1 MDTSLDRGADQLTQ
15 TLNHYVGDIVEQV
28 LIYGGDILNFAGDA
42 LLALW
47 QVQRSQLSDII
58 TLALKCSLRIQ
69 EEYGVRETEVGLEL
83 RVKIGLSAG
92 HISKVVVGDN
102 KHQYFLVIGRA
113 VDEVRLAQNL
123 AKASEVILSPNCW
136 ELCNRS
142 MIEIERIKD
151 QRAVKARYIKNISET
166 EFDEFFWK
174 CTEYLQNYPTGES
187 NSILRETSTLSPN
200 DKLEK
205 SLRKFVMR
213 NILKKIDDNQPLEY
227 LSELRPVT
235 IVFVNLQFD
244 ESANTLHLCQAIHNA
259 SMKISDTI
267 HVFSGKINKVFM
279 FDKGCTFLC
288 VFGLPGDKQA
298 DESTHALDSAFKI
311 FNFCSEK
318 LMKIKLVSI
327 GVTSGPVFCGV
338 VGHRVRHEYT
348 VIGQK
353 VNLAARMMMYYP
365 GLVSCDAVTY
375 ANSRL
380 PHYFFEELP
389 QTEMKGVVNP
399 GVVYHYLG
407 ISEKTMIGKAYLT
420 KERSEYYPLLGRE
433 KELEIY
439 DTLLKGFVG
448 STEGRIIMYEGL
460 MGYGKSQLLA
470 EIAYLGQKAGH
481 SVSLKQKRKTERL
494 SSAVRLL
501 CTSHGG
507 NRDQETLLKSTA
519 DPQPFIHKEN
529 QVLKCLVVVLEVD
542 QKGLKNAGSIIS
554 PSFGSFF
561 CVSRCP
567 CGKRVVAMELTKVNV
582 QQNFFAIRTLMAMFL
597 GIDACKSYD
606 ARQHILQGKLRGVVE
621 QTYYCLLNNIF
632 LVKFPTSAEVSKM
645 DNETR
650 TKEME
655 LFLVKILQKAVEKDI
670 LIFVIDE
677 AHFIDPASWEFLD
690 NLLSSIPVFMVM
702 SLAPFSC
709 QARLPCVSAASII
722 NNAKTIYVQLQEL
735 KPSVILQKACQDL
748 GVVSIPREL
757 ETFLIQRSHGIP
769 FYCEELLRN
778 LHLNNMLI
786 FHLWEEEEEV
796 DDEWEILFTNA
807 IKVIPS
813 KTESLS
819 SLDNDLYICTIRQ
832 NVKLQNIMLPPTLKG
847 IALAELDNM
856 SPSEQMVVKC
866 AAIIGLTFTTEL
878 LLHILPEWTK
888 RKMNQT
894 LATLVDSH
902 IFKCFNKRKDSQN
915 AQSQDMP
922 SIELLVC
929 RGMVRSTGQESDIRS
944 SVYNRIKQEQLVM
957 QCSIMAFCTPLLQE
971 AAYEVWLKSQ
981 KKALHLKCV
990 SYLEGQAH
998 KCRRCGE
1005 GDFISFH
1012 RHTVEMILVNTESQ
1026 EDISEQHKEYP
1037 FSEAA
1042 SLIINTTLKNLQAPS
1057 FEGME
1062 RKAVTAEASLATIC
1076 SPESVQRTS
1085 EGAPLTRISVS
1096 RQPSPEIF
1104 QIPNAD
1110 ITTSTVSKKLE
1121 LLLPQ
1126 DTEKETLKALK
1137 KHKMLPEENLKY
1149 GSKVFIHQ
1157 TTLQRNRFL
1166 GAPEVLPNPAH
1177 ADTQESLVTGESCPF
1192 SAILSPARAE
1202 EIEKE
1207 FLERLDEIIQHSDRD
1222 QEKIRRLGSCKC
1234 EEIVESV
1241 FVPLARHCMAM
1252 GEYAR
1257 ALYYLLECAA
1267 AYLHLSN
1274 NYMAFCNLNTAE
1286 NLIKS
1291 VDFRATVINQFE
1303 EATFYSLKGERKWQ
1317 LRARPF
1323 WNVQLADNVTNGLC
1337 LTLPSSLQV
1346 CYNMGQMN
1354 LAKKFI
1360 RKALILLKRR
1370 FPFTLIGVFFKTLVE
1385 VSKHASHQKKQQ
1397 FLYRRSK
1404 GEKKLAFLY
1413 QQGHCLSLLWQLFSL
1428 DTATNSKKFCRL
1440 AALMKVNSA
1449 EESEDES
1456 QIISSYTEFSLC
1468 CQMMG
1473 YQDEWMKYELM
1484 AIQRSSHLQV
1494 IGGGLLT
1501 TVKLAQ
1507 SLAYMKLCLGNL
1519 PLSIQ
1524 LGYRAHEMCVRLK
1537 KPKLD
1542 YLVLCMLFKALFLS
1556 IRYQD
1561 CVRVLSWMEE
1571 LVVKEERIIGMAY
1584 FFSYCLELLL
1594 YAGFSF
1600 KSFKECLEFIQR
1612 NEKNCILMSQN
1623 SIMLGLYSSLAIWF
1637 ARLHQ
1642 WGNFK
1647 EPFEKARRL
1656 LRRTS
1661 ASFFAISGFC
1671 RFLECEVLVL
1681 RKHIEEKPESVR
1693 DTRTKTLKDLDQVLS
1708 RCSTSPIYYPRVY
1721 HLKAYTFLVLGNEE
1735 QSQIYLSKAFKLCD
1749 IYGNLLEKS
1758 WLEISNEWW
1767 FTGKDPMEDLWLKAA
1782 PDFPKWEI
1790 GMTERDF
1797 PEIHKT
1803 KYLLRVPVLDIN
1815 NPFPEPE
1822 IPNV

>member
-1 MDTSLDRGADQLTQ
+1 MDFKKADFNKLRE
-15 TLNHYVGDIVEQV
+15 LVKV

-47 QVQRSQLSDII
+47 KVQRSQLSDII

-69 EEYGVRETEVGLEL
+69 EEYGVRETEVGLKL

-113 VDEVRLAQNL
+113 VDGVRLAQNL

-136 ELCNRS
+136 ELCNRN

-151 QRAVKARYIKNISET
+151 QRAVKAKYIKTISEI

-174 CTEYLQNYPTGES
+174 CTEYLQHFPTGES
-187 NSILRETSTLSPN
+187 NSILRATSTLSPN
-200 DKLEK
+200 DELEK
-205 SLRKFVMR
+205 SLRKYVMR

-244 ESANTLHLCQAIHNA
+244 KTANTLHLCKAIHDANV
-259 SMKISDTI
+259 KISNII

-311 FNFCSEK
+311 FNFCSET

-353 VNLAARMMMYYP
+353 VNLAAWMMMYYP

-399 GVVYHYLG
+399 GMVYHYLG
-407 ISEKTMIGKAYLT
+407 IIEIKMFGTAYLT
-420 KERSEYYPLLGRE
+420 KERSEYYHLLGADESPGWQAGRE

-470 EIAYLGQKAGH
+470 EIAYLGQEAGH
-481 SVSLKQKRKTERL
+481 K
-494 SSAVRLL
+494 
-501 CTSHGG
+501 
-507 NRDQETLLKSTA
+507 
-519 DPQPFIHKEN
+519 
-529 QVLKCLVVVLEVD
+529 
-542 QKGLKNAGSIIS
+542 
-554 PSFGSFF
+554 
-561 CVSRCP
+561 
-567 CGKRVVAMELTKVNV
+567 VVAMELTKVNV

-597 GIDACKSYD
+597 GIDACKSEV
-606 ARQHILQGKLRGVVE
+606 ARQHILHRKLQGVVE
-621 QTYYCLLNNIF
+621 ESYYCLLNNIF
-632 LVKFPTSAEVSKM
+632 RVQFPISAEVFKM

-650 TKEME
+650 TEEME
-655 LFLVKILQKAVEKDI
+655 LFLVKILQKVVEKDI

-690 NLLSSIPVFMVM
+690 NLLSNIPVFTVM
-702 SLAPFSC
+702 SLSPPSR
-709 QARLPCVSAASII
+709 QARLPCGSAANII
-722 NNAKTIYVQLQEL
+722 KSTKTTYVQLREL

-778 LHLNNMLI
+778 LHLKNMLI

-796 DDEWEILFTNA
+796 DDEWEGLFTNA

-819 SLDNDLYICTIRQ
+819 SSDNELYICTIRQ

-847 IALAELDNM
+847 IALAVLDNM

-866 AAIIGLTFTTEL
+866 AAIIGLTFTTDL

-894 LATLVDSH
+894 LAALVDSH

-922 SIELLVC
+922 STELLVC
-929 RGMVRSTGQESDIRS
+929 PRTVRPIGQESGIRS
-944 SVYNRIKQEQLVM
+944 SVYNLLKQEQLVI
-957 QCSIMAFCTPLLQE
+957 QCGVMAFCNPLLQE
-971 AAYEVWLKSQ
+971 AAYEIWLKSQ

-1012 RHTVEMILVNTESQ
+1012 RHTVEMMLESLESQ
-1026 EDISEQHKEYP
+1026 ENISEQHKEYP

-1042 SLIINTTLKNLQAPS
+1042 SRIIYTTLKRLQGPS
-1057 FEGME
+1057 FE
-1062 RKAVTAEASLATIC
+1062 
-1076 SPESVQRTS
+1076 
-1085 EGAPLTRISVS
+1085 
-1096 RQPSPEIF
+1096 
-1104 QIPNAD
+1104 D
-1110 ITTSTVSKKLE
+1110 ITTSTFSKKLK

-1126 DTEKETLKALK
+1126 DIEKGTVKALK
-1137 KHKMLPEENLKY
+1137 KHKMLPEENL
-1149 GSKVFIHQ
+1149 
-1157 TTLQRNRFL
+1157 
-1166 GAPEVLPNPAH
+1166 
-1177 ADTQESLVTGESCPF
+1177 
-1192 SAILSPARAE
+1192 RAE

-1207 FLERLDEIIQHSDRD
+1207 FLERLDEIIQQSDRG
-1222 QEKIRRLGSCKC
+1222 QEKIRRLGSCEC

-1241 FVPLARHCMAM
+1241 FVPLARHCMSM

-1291 VDFRATVINQFE
+1291 VDFRALVINQFE
-1303 EATFYSLKGERKWQ
+1303 EATFYSLKGEPAKVGEQ
-1317 LRARPF
+1317 MSPF
-1323 WNVQLADNVTNGLC
+1323 
-1337 LTLPSSLQV
+1337 LP
-1346 CYNMGQMN
+1346 N
-1354 LAKKFI
+1354 AH
-1360 RKALILLKRR
+1360 R
-1370 FPFTLIGVFFKTLVE
+1370 
-1385 VSKHASHQKKQQ
+1385 
-1397 FLYRRSK
+1397 
-1404 GEKKLAFLY
+1404 EKKLAFLY
-1413 QQGHCLSLLWQLFSL
+1413 QQGHCLSLLWQLLGL

-1449 EESEDES
+1449 EESGDES
-1456 QIISSYTEFSLC
+1456 QIISSYMEFSLC
-1468 CQMMG
+1468 CLMMG

-1556 IRYQD
+1556 IR
-1561 CVRVLSWMEE
+1561 
-1571 LVVKEERIIGMAY
+1571 
-1584 FFSYCLELLL
+1584 
-1594 YAGFSF
+1594 
-1600 KSFKECLEFIQR
+1600 
-1612 NEKNCILMSQN
+1612 
-1623 SIMLGLYSSLAIWF
+1623 F
-1637 ARLHQ
+1637 ARLQQ

-1661 ASFFAISGFC
+1661 ASFFATSGFC
-1671 RFLECEVLVL
+1671 RFLECEILML
-1681 RKHIEEKPESVR
+1681 WKHIEEKPKLVQE
-1693 DTRTKTLKDLDQVLS
+1693 TRTKTLKDLDQVLS
-1708 RCSTSPIYYPRVY
+1708 RCSRSPIYYPRVY
-1721 HLKAYTFLVLGNEE
+1721 HLKAYILLMLGNEE
-1735 QSQIYLSKAFKLCD
+1735 QSQIYLSQAFQLCD

-1758 WLEISNEWW
+1758 WLEISDEWW
-1767 FTGKDPMEDLWLKAA
+1767 FTAKGPMEDLWLKAA

-1790 GMTERDF
+1790 GMTEKDF

-1803 KYLLRVPVLDIN
+1803 KYLLRVPALDIN

-1822 IPNV
+1822 IPDAHKMDLLTFPRYNPNDIITHIRNQILTGSEAKNLSKNDLFPNPKPEVLHMIFMRTLQNVYGIRLEHFYMMPVNVDIMYPQIVEGFLPICNLYINITSQTLAELNLQDNRLEDSRVQLLCEALKHPNCKLQKIKLRDCHLTAACCGDLSSVLSTSQTLSELNLKRNKLEDSGVQLLCEGLKHPHCKLQKLKLTNCDFTAACCGDLSSVLSTRQTLTELDLRNNKLEDSGMRLLCEGLKHPNCKLQNLRVKQLCSCPKGAANDPADTG

>member
-1 MDTSLDRGADQLTQ
+1 MLLAETLPTVNCDLSLMGLLSDHHKSDHRYGRLVGVTSFPEWEDHILNYPSVLQDPGQQIAFIAKMEQRKPSDSTTIGKVAAHVPDLIVYGDFSQEVPFIESFDGVLLFADISGFTALTEKFSMDTSLNCGAEQLTQ
-15 TLNHYVGDIVEQV
+15 TLNHYVGDIVEEV
-28 LIYGGDILNFAGDA
+28 LIYGGDILNFAGDS

-47 QVQRSQLSDII
+47 KVQRSQLSDII

-69 EEYGVRETEVGLEL
+69 KEYGVRETEVGLKL

-102 KHQYFLVIGRA
+102 KHQYFLLIGRA

-123 AKASEVILSPNCW
+123 AKASEVILLPNCW

-142 MIEIERIKD
+142 MIEIETIKD
-151 QRAVKARYIKNISET
+151 QRSVKARYIKNISEI
-166 EFDEFFWK
+166 EFNEFFWK
-174 CTEYLQNYPTGES
+174 CTEYLQHYPMGES
-187 NSILRETSTLSPN
+187 NSILRATSTLSPN
-200 DKLEK
+200 DELEK
-205 SLRKFVMR
+205 SLRKYVMR
-213 NILKKIDDNQPLEY
+213 NILEKIDDNQPLEY

-244 ESANTLHLCQAIHNA
+244 KSANTLHLCKAIHDANV
-259 SMKISDTI
+259 KISNII

-279 FDKGCTFLC
+279 FDKSCTFLC

-311 FNFCSEK
+311 FNFCSEM

-327 GVTSGPVFCGV
+327 VVTSGPVFCGV
-338 VGHRVRHEYT
+338 VGHHVRHEYT

-389 QTEMKGVVNP
+389 RTEMKGVVNP

-407 ISEKTMIGKAYLT
+407 ISEKPMIGQAQLT
-420 KERSEYYPLLGRE
+420 KERSESYHLLGRE

-439 DTLLKGFVG
+439 DTLLKGFVR
-448 STEGRIIMYEGL
+448 STEGRVIMYEGL
-460 MGYGKSQLLA
+460 MGYGKRQLLA
-470 EIAYLGQKAGH
+470 EIAYLGQEAGH
-481 SVSLKQKRKTERL
+481 
-494 SSAVRLL
+494 
-501 CTSHGG
+501 
-507 NRDQETLLKSTA
+507 
-519 DPQPFIHKEN
+519 KE
-529 QVLKCLVVVLEVD
+529 V
-542 QKGLKNAGSIIS
+542 
-554 PSFGSFF
+554 
-561 CVSRCP
+561 
-567 CGKRVVAMELTKVNV
+567 VVAMELTKVNV
-582 QQNFFAIRTLMAMFL
+582 QQNFFVIRTLMAMFL
-597 GIDACKSYD
+597 GIEACKSY
-606 ARQHILQGKLRGVVE
+606 AERQNILQGKLRGVVE
-621 QTYYCLLNNIF
+621 ESYYCLLNNIF

-645 DNETR
+645 DHETR
-650 TKEME
+650 TEEME
-655 LFLVKILQKAVEKDI
+655 LFLVKILQKVVEKNI

-702 SLAPFSC
+702 SLSPPGR
-709 QARLPCVSAASII
+709 QARPPCVSAANII
-722 NNAKTIYVQLQEL
+722 NSTKTTYVQLREL

-748 GVVSIPREL
+748 GVVSISREL
-757 ETFLIQRSHGIP
+757 EMGQVMTYPPI
-769 FYCEELLRN
+769 Y
-778 LHLNNMLI
+778 LHYSSQLNTAA
-786 FHLWEEEEEV
+786 
-796 DDEWEILFTNA
+796 TNA

-813 KTESLS
+813 KMESLS
-819 SLDNDLYICTIRQ
+819 SSDNELYICTIRQ
-832 NVKLQNIMLPPTLKG
+832 NVTLQNIMLLPTLKG

-856 SPSEQMVVKC
+856 SSSEQLVVKC

-894 LATLVDSH
+894 LAALVDSH
-902 IFKCFNKRKDSQN
+902 IFKRFNKRKDSQK

-922 SIELLVC
+922 STELLVC
-929 RGMVRSTGQESDIRS
+929 PGTVRPIGQDSDIRS
-944 SVYNRIKQEQLVM
+944 SVYNRIKQEQLVI
-957 QCSIMAFCTPLLQE
+957 QCGVMAFCMPMLQE
-971 AAYEVWLKSQ
+971 AAYECWLKSQ

-1012 RHTVEMILVNTESQ
+1012 RHTVEMMLESIESQ
-1026 EDISEQHKEYP
+1026 ENISEQYKEYP

-1042 SLIINTTLKNLQAPS
+1042 SLIICTTLKRLQGPS

-1062 RKAVTAEASLATIC
+1062 RKAVTAEASLTSTC

-1096 RQPSPEIF
+1096 RQPSPEIVM
-1104 QIPNAD
+1104 IPNASKD
-1110 ITTSTVSKKLE
+1110 SSLYITTSTFSKKLE

-1126 DTEKETLKALK
+1126 DIEKETVKALK

-1149 GSKVFIHQ
+1149 GNKVFIHQ

-1166 GAPEVLPNPAH
+1166 GAPEVESGIYAFGCYLWGKTLPDGGQ
-1177 ADTQESLVTGESCPF
+1177 DTHGDWEFGG
-1192 SAILSPARAE
+1192 AE

-1207 FLERLDEIIQHSDRD
+1207 FLERLDEIIQQSDRD
-1222 QEKIRRLGSCKC
+1222 WEKIKHLGSCEC
-1234 EEIVESV
+1234 EEIVEAV

-1257 ALYYLLECAA
+1257 GLYYLLECAA

-1303 EATFYSLKGERKWQ
+1303 EATFYSLKGE
-1317 LRARPF
+1317 
-1323 WNVQLADNVTNGLC
+1323 
-1337 LTLPSSLQV
+1337 TL
-1346 CYNMGQMN
+1346 M
-1354 LAKKFI
+1354 
-1360 RKALILLKRR
+1360 
-1370 FPFTLIGVFFKTLVE
+1370 E
-1385 VSKHASHQKKQQ
+1385 VSKHTSHQKKQQ
-1397 FLYRRSK
+1397 FLYSRSK

-1428 DTATNSKKFCRL
+1428 DTATNSKKFCHL

-1473 YQDEWMKYELM
+1473 NQDEWMKYELM
-1484 AIQRSSHLQV
+1484 AIQRSSHLRV
-1494 IGGGLLT
+1494 FGGGLLT
-1501 TVKLAQ
+1501 IVKLVQ

-1561 CVRVLSWMEE
+1561 CVQVLSWLEQLAVVEE
-1571 LVVKEERIIGMAY
+1571 TIIGMAC

-1594 YAGFSF
+1594 YAG
-1600 KSFKECLEFIQR
+1600 
-1612 NEKNCILMSQN
+1612 
-1623 SIMLGLYSSLAIWF
+1623 
-1637 ARLHQ
+1637 
-1642 WGNFK
+1642 
-1647 EPFEKARRL
+1647 
-1656 LRRTS
+1656 
-1661 ASFFAISGFC
+1661 
-1671 RFLECEVLVL
+1671 
-1681 RKHIEEKPESVR
+1681 
-1693 DTRTKTLKDLDQVLS
+1693 
-1708 RCSTSPIYYPRVY
+1708 
-1721 HLKAYTFLVLGNEE
+1721 
-1735 QSQIYLSKAFKLCD
+1735 
-1749 IYGNLLEKS
+1749 
-1758 WLEISNEWW
+1758 
-1767 FTGKDPMEDLWLKAA
+1767 
-1782 PDFPKWEI
+1782 
-1790 GMTERDF
+1790 
-1797 PEIHKT
+1797 
-1803 KYLLRVPVLDIN
+1803 KYLVMRTTDKGVLCKDTPGQGRLPCQHCQKTVA
-1815 NPFPEPE
+1815 PFWHL
-1822 IPNV
+1822 VCG

>member
-1 MDTSLDRGADQLTQ
+1 MEQRKSSDSSIIGKVAAHVPDLIVYGDFSQEVPFIESFDGVLLFVDISGFTALTEKFSMDTSLDRGADQLTQ

-200 DKLEK
+200 DELEK

-259 SMKISDTI
+259 NMKISDTI

-420 KERSEYYPLLGRE
+420 KERSEYYPLLVTQCFLGRE

-481 SVSLKQKRKTERL
+481 
-494 SSAVRLL
+494 
-501 CTSHGG
+501 
-507 NRDQETLLKSTA
+507 
-519 DPQPFIHKEN
+519 
-529 QVLKCLVVVLEVD
+529 
-542 QKGLKNAGSIIS
+542 
-554 PSFGSFF
+554 
-561 CVSRCP
+561 
-567 CGKRVVAMELTKVNV
+567 RVVAMELTKVNV

-1026 EDISEQHKEYP
+1026 EDISEQRKEYP

-1085 EGAPLTRISVS
+1085 E
-1096 RQPSPEIF
+1096 
-1104 QIPNAD
+1104 D

-1137 KHKMLPEENLKY
+1137 KHKMLPEENLK
-1149 GSKVFIHQ
+1149 
-1157 TTLQRNRFL
+1157 
-1166 GAPEVLPNPAH
+1166 
-1177 ADTQESLVTGESCPF
+1177 
-1192 SAILSPARAE
+1192 AE

-1291 VDFRATVINQFE
+1291 VDFRASVINQFE
-1303 EATFYSLKGERKWQ
+1303 EATFYSLKGE
-1317 LRARPF
+1317 
-1323 WNVQLADNVTNGLC
+1323 
-1337 LTLPSSLQV
+1337 V

-1360 RKALILLKRR
+1360 RKALILLNRR

-1397 FLYRRSK
+1397 FLYSRSK

-1571 LVVKEERIIGMAY
+1571 LVIKEERIIGMAY

-1708 RCSTSPIYYPRVY
+1708 RCSTSPICYPRVY

>member
-1 MDTSLDRGADQLTQ
+1 MEQRKSSDCTIIGKVAAHVPDLIVYGDFSQEVPFIESFDGVLLFADISGFTALTEKFSMDTSLDRGADQLTQ
-15 TLNHYVGDIVEQV
+15 TLNHYVGDIVEEV
-28 LIYGGDILNFAGDA
+28 LVYGGDILNFAGDA

-47 QVQRSQLSDII
+47 KVQRSQLSDII

-136 ELCNRS
+136 ELCNRN

-151 QRAVKARYIKNISET
+151 QRAVKARYIKNISEI

-174 CTEYLQNYPTGES
+174 CTEYLQHYPTGES
-187 NSILRETSTLSPN
+187 NTSLRATSTLSPN
-200 DKLEK
+200 DELEK
-205 SLRKFVMR
+205 CLRKYVMR

-244 ESANTLHLCQAIHNA
+244 ESANTLHLCKAIHDANV
-259 SMKISDTI
+259 KISDII

-311 FNFCSEK
+311 FNFCSET

-389 QTEMKGVVNP
+389 QAEMKGVVNP

-420 KERSEYYPLLGRE
+420 KKRSEYYPLLGRE

-439 DTLLKGFVG
+439 GNLLKGFVG
-448 STEGRIIMYEGL
+448 STEGRVIIYEGL

-470 EIAYLGQKAGH
+470 EIAYLGQEAGH
-481 SVSLKQKRKTERL
+481 
-494 SSAVRLL
+494 
-501 CTSHGG
+501 
-507 NRDQETLLKSTA
+507 
-519 DPQPFIHKEN
+519 
-529 QVLKCLVVVLEVD
+529 
-542 QKGLKNAGSIIS
+542 
-554 PSFGSFF
+554 
-561 CVSRCP
+561 
-567 CGKRVVAMELTKVNV
+567 RVVAMELTKVNV

-606 ARQHILQGKLRGVVE
+606 ARQHILQGKLGGVVE
-621 QTYYCLLNNIF
+621 ETYYCLLNNIF
-632 LVKFPTSAEVSKM
+632 LV
-645 DNETR
+645 
-650 TKEME
+650 
-655 LFLVKILQKAVEKDI
+655 KAVEKDI

-677 AHFIDPASWEFLD
+677 AHFIDLASWKFLD
-690 NLLSSIPVFMVM
+690 NLLSRIPVFMVM
-702 SLAPFSC
+702 SLSPPSR
-709 QARLPCVSAASII
+709 QARLPCVSAANII
-722 NNAKTIYVQLQEL
+722 NSAKTTYVQLREL

-796 DDEWEILFTNA
+796 DDEWEGLFTHA
-807 IKVIPS
+807 IKATPS

-819 SLDNDLYICTIRQ
+819 SSDNDLYICTIRQ

-847 IALAELDNM
+847 TALAELDNM

-866 AAIIGLTFTTEL
+866 AAVIGLTFTTEL

-902 IFKCFNKRKDSQN
+902 IFKCFNKRKNSQN

-922 SIELLVC
+922 STELLVC
-929 RGMVRSTGQESDIRS
+929 PGTVRSIGQESDIRS
-944 SVYNRIKQEQLVM
+944 SVCNRIKQEQLVM
-957 QCSIMAFCTPLLQE
+957 QCGVMAFCMPLLQE

-1012 RHTVEMILVNTESQ
+1012 RHTVEMMLGSIESQ
-1026 EDISEQHKEYP
+1026 ENCSEQHKEYP

-1042 SLIINTTLKNLQAPS
+1042 SLIIYTTLKRLQAPS
-1057 FEGME
+1057 FEAME
-1062 RKAVTAEASLATIC
+1062 RKAVTAEASLTSTC
-1076 SPESVQRTS
+1076 SLESVQRTS
-1085 EGAPLTRISVS
+1085 E
-1096 RQPSPEIF
+1096 
-1104 QIPNAD
+1104 D
-1110 ITTSTVSKKLE
+1110 ITTSTFSKKLE

-1126 DTEKETLKALK
+1126 DFEKETVKAPK
-1137 KHKMLPEENLKY
+1137 KHKMLPEENLK
-1149 GSKVFIHQ
+1149 
-1157 TTLQRNRFL
+1157 
-1166 GAPEVLPNPAH
+1166 
-1177 ADTQESLVTGESCPF
+1177 
-1192 SAILSPARAE
+1192 AE

-1207 FLERLDEIIQHSDRD
+1207 FLERLDEIIQQSDKGW
-1222 QEKIRRLGSCKC
+1222 EKIRRLGSCEC

-1241 FVPLARHCMAM
+1241 FVPLSRHCMAM

-1274 NYMAFCNLNTAE
+1274 NYMAFSNLNTAE

-1291 VDFRATVINQFE
+1291 VDLRATVINQFE
-1303 EATFYSLKGERKWQ
+1303 EATFYSLKGE
-1317 LRARPF
+1317 
-1323 WNVQLADNVTNGLC
+1323 
-1337 LTLPSSLQV
+1337 V

-1360 RKALILLKRR
+1360 RKALILLNRR
-1370 FPFTLIGVFFKTLVE
+1370 FPFTLIGVFFKTLLE

-1397 FLYRRSK
+1397 FLYSRSK

-1449 EESEDES
+1449 EESDDES

-1561 CVRVLSWMEE
+1561 CVQVLSWLEE
-1571 LVVKEERIIGMAY
+1571 LAVEEERIIGMAC

-1612 NEKNCILMSQN
+1612 NETNCILMSQN
-1623 SIMLGLYSSLAIWF
+1623 SIMLGLYSSVAIWF
-1637 ARLHQ
+1637 ARLQQ

-1647 EPFEKARRL
+1647 EPFEKAKRL
-1656 LRRTS
+1656 LRRTN
-1661 ASFFAISGFC
+1661 ASFFATSGFC

-1681 RKHIEEKPESVR
+1681 RKHIEEKPDLVR
-1693 DTRTKTLKDLDQVLS
+1693 ETRTKTLKDLDQVLS

-1721 HLKAYTFLVLGNEE
+1721 HLKAYIFLVLGNEE
-1735 QSQIYLSKAFKLCD
+1735 QSQIYLSQAFQLCD

-1767 FTGKDPMEDLWLKAA
+1767 FTAKGPMEDLWLKAA
-1782 PDFPKWEI
+1782 PDFPKWKI
-1790 GMTERDF
+1790 GMTEKDF

-1803 KYLLRVPVLDIN
+1803 KYLLQVPALDIN

>member
-1 MDTSLDRGADQLTQ
+1 MLQDPGQQIAFIANMEQRKSSDCTIIGKVAAHVPDLIVYGDFSQEVPFIESFDGVLLFADISGFTALTEKFSMDTSLDRGADQLTQ
-15 TLNHYVGDIVEQV
+15 TLNHYVGDIVEEILV
-28 LIYGGDILNFAGDA
+28 YGGDILNFAGDA

-47 QVQRSQLSDII
+47 KVQRSQMSDII

-136 ELCNRS
+136 ELCNRN

-151 QRAVKARYIKNISET
+151 QRAVKARYIKTISEI

-174 CTEYLQNYPTGES
+174 CTEYLQHYPTGET
-187 NSILRETSTLSPN
+187 ILRATSTLSPN
-200 DKLEK
+200 DELEK
-205 SLRKFVMR
+205 CLRKYVMR

-244 ESANTLHLCQAIHNA
+244 ERAKILHLCKAIHDANV
-259 SMKISDTI
+259 KISDII
-267 HVFSGKINKVFM
+267 HVFRGKINKVFM

-311 FNFCSEK
+311 FNFCSES

-327 GVTSGPVFCGV
+327 GVTSGPAFCGV

-348 VIGQK
+348 VIGRK

-389 QTEMKGVVNP
+389 QAEMKGVVNP

-407 ISEKTMIGKAYLT
+407 ISEKAMIGKAYFT
-420 KERSEYYPLLGRE
+420 KKRSEYYPLLGRE

-439 DTLLKGFVG
+439 DILLKGFVG
-448 STEGRIIMYEGL
+448 STEGRVIMYEGL
-460 MGYGKSQLLA
+460 MGCGKSQLLA
-470 EIAYLGQKAGH
+470 EIAYLGQEAGH
-481 SVSLKQKRKTERL
+481 
-494 SSAVRLL
+494 
-501 CTSHGG
+501 
-507 NRDQETLLKSTA
+507 
-519 DPQPFIHKEN
+519 
-529 QVLKCLVVVLEVD
+529 
-542 QKGLKNAGSIIS
+542 
-554 PSFGSFF
+554 
-561 CVSRCP
+561 
-567 CGKRVVAMELTKVNV
+567 RVVAMELTKVNV
-582 QQNFFAIRTLMAMFL
+582 QQKFFAIRTLMAMFL
-597 GIDACKSYD
+597 GIDACKTHE
-606 ARQHILQGKLRGVVE
+606 AREHILQGKLGGVVE
-621 QTYYCLLNNIF
+621 EAYYCLLNNIF
-632 LVKFPTSAEVSKM
+632 LVKFPISAEVSKM

-650 TKEME
+650 TEEIE

-670 LIFVIDE
+670 LIVVIDE

-690 NLLSSIPVFMVM
+690 NLLSRIPVFMVM
-702 SLAPFSC
+702 SLSPPSR
-709 QARLPCVSAASII
+709 QARLPCVSAVNII
-722 NNAKTIYVQLQEL
+722 NSAKTTYVQLREL

-796 DDEWEILFTNA
+796 DDEWEGLFTNA
-807 IKVIPS
+807 IKAIPS

-819 SLDNDLYICTIRQ
+819 SSDNVLYICTIRQ

-894 LATLVDSH
+894 LAALVDSH

-922 SIELLVC
+922 STELVVC
-929 RGMVRSTGQESDIRS
+929 PGTVRSIGQESDIPS

-957 QCSIMAFCTPLLQE
+957 QCGVMAFCMPLLQE

-1012 RHTVEMILVNTESQ
+1012 RHTVEMMLGSIESQ
-1026 EDISEQHKEYP
+1026 ENSSEQHKEYP

-1042 SLIINTTLKNLQAPS
+1042 SLIIYTTLKRLQAPS

-1062 RKAVTAEASLATIC
+1062 RKAVTAEASLTSTC
-1076 SPESVQRTS
+1076 SLENVQRTS
-1085 EGAPLTRISVS
+1085 E
-1096 RQPSPEIF
+1096 
-1104 QIPNAD
+1104 D
-1110 ITTSTVSKKLE
+1110 ITTSTFSKKLE

-1126 DTEKETLKALK
+1126 DFEKETVKALK
-1137 KHKMLPEENLKY
+1137 KHKMLPEENLK
-1149 GSKVFIHQ
+1149 
-1157 TTLQRNRFL
+1157 
-1166 GAPEVLPNPAH
+1166 
-1177 ADTQESLVTGESCPF
+1177 
-1192 SAILSPARAE
+1192 AE

-1207 FLERLDEIIQHSDRD
+1207 FLERLDEIIQQSDRGR
-1222 QEKIRRLGSCKC
+1222 EKIRRLGSCEC

-1274 NYMAFCNLNTAE
+1274 NYMAFSNLNTAE

-1291 VDFRATVINQFE
+1291 VDLRATVINQFE
-1303 EATFYSLKGERKWQ
+1303 EATFYSLKGE
-1317 LRARPF
+1317 
-1323 WNVQLADNVTNGLC
+1323 
-1337 LTLPSSLQV
+1337 V

-1360 RKALILLKRR
+1360 RKALILLNRR
-1370 FPFTLIGVFFKTLVE
+1370 FPFNLIGVFFKTLLE
-1385 VSKHASHQKKQQ
+1385 VSKHASHQKNQQ
-1397 FLYRRSK
+1397 FLYSRSK

-1449 EESEDES
+1449 EESDDES

-1542 YLVLCMLFKALFLS
+1542 SLVLCMLFKALFLS

-1561 CVRVLSWMEE
+1561 CVQVLSWLEE
-1571 LVVKEERIIGMAY
+1571 LAVEEERIIEMAC

-1637 ARLHQ
+1637 ARLQQ

-1656 LRRTS
+1656 LRRTN
-1661 ASFFAISGFC
+1661 ASFFATSGFC
-1671 RFLECEVLVL
+1671 KFLECEVLVL
-1681 RKHIEEKPESVR
+1681 RKHIEEKPNLVR
-1693 DTRTKTLKDLDQVLS
+1693 ETRTKTLKDLDQVLS

-1721 HLKAYTFLVLGNEE
+1721 HLKAYILLVLGKEE
-1735 QSQIYLSKAFKLCD
+1735 QSQIYLSQAFQLCD

-1767 FTGKDPMEDLWLKAA
+1767 FTAKGPMEDLWLKAA
-1782 PDFPKWEI
+1782 PDFPKWKI
-1790 GMTERDF
+1790 GMTEKDF

-1803 KYLLRVPVLDIN
+1803 KYLLRVPALDIN

-1822 IPNV
+1822 IPDV

>member
-1 MDTSLDRGADQLTQ
+1 MNQPSSAVAGGPRTAKEAPRQAWEPGVQKAAGETTSLGEPSGERHVQGGCLYATHPGSVLEWGSARAADPGGDGQADAAWIRSRGQSFISGIAFLVQCFTALTEKFSMDTSLDHGADQLTQ
-15 TLNHYVGDIVEQV
+15 TLNHYVGDIVEEV

-47 QVQRSQLSDII
+47 KVQRSQLSDII

-69 EEYGVRETEVGLEL
+69 EAYGVRETEVGLEL

-92 HISKVVVGDN
+92 HISKVVVGNN

-136 ELCNRS
+136 ELCNRN

-151 QRAVKARYIKNISET
+151 QRAVKVRYVKNMT
-166 EFDEFFWK
+166 ENELDEFFWK
-174 CTEYLQNYPTGES
+174 CTQYLQHYPPTENS
-187 NSILRETSTLSPN
+187 NVLRMTAMLSPN
-200 DKLEK
+200 DELEK
-205 SLRKFVMR
+205 FLRKYVMR

-244 ESANTLHLCQAIHNA
+244 ESANTLHLCKAIHDAN
-259 SMKISDTI
+259 MKISDVIYT
-267 HVFSGKINKVFM
+267 FRGKINKVFM

-298 DESTHALDSAFKI
+298 DESTHALESAFRI
-311 FNFCSEK
+311 FHFCSEK

-348 VIGQK
+348 VIGRK

-389 QTEMKGVVNP
+389 QIEMKGVVNP
-399 GVVYHYLG
+399 GEVYHYLG

-420 KERSEYYPLLGRE
+420 KERSKYYPLLGRE
-433 KELEIY
+433 KELGIY
-439 DTLLKGFVG
+439 HTLLKGFVG
-448 STEGRIIMYEGL
+448 STEGRIIVYEGL

-470 EIAYLGQKAGH
+470 EIAYLGQEAGH
-481 SVSLKQKRKTERL
+481 
-494 SSAVRLL
+494 
-501 CTSHGG
+501 
-507 NRDQETLLKSTA
+507 
-519 DPQPFIHKEN
+519 
-529 QVLKCLVVVLEVD
+529 
-542 QKGLKNAGSIIS
+542 
-554 PSFGSFF
+554 
-561 CVSRCP
+561 
-567 CGKRVVAMELTKVNV
+567 RVVAMELTKVNV
-582 QQNFFAIRTLMAMFL
+582 QQNFFTIRTLMAMFL

-606 ARQHILQGKLRGVVE
+606 ARQHILQSKLRGVVE
-621 QTYYCLLNNIF
+621 EAYYCLLNNIF

-645 DNETR
+645 NNETR
-650 TKEME
+650 AEEME
-655 LFLVKILQKAVEKDI
+655 LFLVKILKKAVEKDV

-677 AHFIDPASWEFLD
+677 AHFIDPASWEFLE
-690 NLLSSIPVFMVM
+690 NLLSSVPVFMVM
-702 SLAPFSC
+702 SMSPPSR
-709 QARLPCVSAASII
+709 QARLPHVSAANII
-722 NNAKTIYVQLQEL
+722 KSPKTSYVQLREL

-796 DDEWEILFTNA
+796 EDEWEGLFTNT
-807 IKVIPS
+807 IKVTSS
-813 KTESLS
+813 KTESIS

-832 NVKLQNIMLPPTLKG
+832 DVKLQNIMLPPTLKG
-847 IALAELDNM
+847 SALAELDNM

-866 AAIIGLTFTTEL
+866 AAIVGLTFTTDL

-894 LATLVDSH
+894 LAALVDSH
-902 IFKCFNKRKDSQN
+902 IFKCFTKRKDSQN
-915 AQSQDMP
+915 VQSQDMA
-922 SIELLVC
+922 SSELVVC
-929 RGMVRSTGQESDIRS
+929 PGFGRAIGQESDVRLSI
-944 SVYNRIKQEQLVM
+944 YNRIRQEQLVM
-957 QCSIMAFCTPLLQE
+957 QCGAMAFCTPLLQE

-981 KKALHLKCV
+981 KKALHLKCM

-1012 RHTVEMILVNTESQ
+1012 RHAVETMLESIESQ
-1026 EDISEQHKEYP
+1026 ESISEQQKEYP
-1037 FSEAA
+1037 LSEAA
-1042 SLIINTTLKNLQAPS
+1042 SLIINATLKKLDSPS
-1057 FEGME
+1057 FEGIP
-1062 RKAVTAEASLATIC
+1062 VT
-1076 SPESVQRTS
+1076 
-1085 EGAPLTRISVS
+1085 GISVS
-1096 RQPSPEIF
+1096 RQPSPAVF
-1104 QIPNAD
+1104 VTPSAD
-1110 ITTSTVSKKLE
+1110 ITSSIFSEK

-1126 DTEKETLKALK
+1126 DIEKETVKALK
-1137 KHKMLPEENLKY
+1137 KHKMLPEENLK
-1149 GSKVFIHQ
+1149 
-1157 TTLQRNRFL
+1157 
-1166 GAPEVLPNPAH
+1166 
-1177 ADTQESLVTGESCPF
+1177 
-1192 SAILSPARAE
+1192 AE
-1202 EIEKE
+1202 DIEKE
-1207 FLERLDEIIQHSDRD
+1207 FLERLDEIIQHSDRGR
-1222 QEKIRRLGSCKC
+1222 EKIRHLGSCEC

-1241 FVPLARHCMAM
+1241 FVPLAQHCMAM
-1252 GEYAR
+1252 GEHAR

-1274 NYMAFCNLNTAE
+1274 NYMAFCNLNIAE
-1286 NLIKS
+1286 GLIKL
-1291 VDFRATVINQFE
+1291 VDHKVTVLNRFE
-1303 EATFYSLKGERKWQ
+1303 EANFYSLKGE
-1317 LRARPF
+1317 
-1323 WNVQLADNVTNGLC
+1323 
-1337 LTLPSSLQV
+1337 V
-1346 CYNMGQMN
+1346 CYNMGQMS
-1354 LAKKFI
+1354 LAKKYI
-1360 RKALILLKRR
+1360 RRALVLLNRR
-1370 FPFTLIGVFFKTLVE
+1370 YPYTLIGVFFKTLLE
-1385 VSKHASHQKKQQ
+1385 VSKHASHQKQQ
-1397 FLYRRSK
+1397 FLYSRNK

-1428 DTATNSKKFCRL
+1428 DTATNSKKFCHL

-1449 EESEDES
+1449 EESGDES
-1456 QIISSYTEFSLC
+1456 QIISSYMEFSLC

-1494 IGGGLLT
+1494 MGGGLLT

-1524 LGYRAHEMCVRLK
+1524 LGYRAHEMCVRMK

-1542 YLVLCMLFKALFLS
+1542 CLVLCMLFEALFLS
-1556 IRYQD
+1556 IRYKD
-1561 CVRVLSWMEE
+1561 CVRVLSWLENLAVEE
-1571 LVVKEERIIGMAY
+1571 DRIIGMAS

-1600 KSFKECLEFIQR
+1600 KSFQECLEFIQR
-1612 NEKNCILMSQN
+1612 HEKNCILISQN
-1623 SIMLGLYSSLAIWF
+1623 SLMLGLYSSLAIWF
-1637 ARLHQ
+1637 ARLQQ

-1661 ASFFAISGFC
+1661 ASFFATSGFC
-1671 RFLECEVLVL
+1671 KFLECEVLVL
-1681 RKHIEEKPESVR
+1681 RKHIESKPEHVR
-1693 DTRTKTLKDLDQVLS
+1693 ETRTKTLKDLDQVLS

-1721 HLKAYTFLVLGNEE
+1721 HLKAYVLLVLGNEE
-1735 QSQIYLSKAFKLCD
+1735 QSQTYLSQAFKLCD

-1758 WLEISNEWW
+1758 WLKISSEWW
-1767 FTGKDPMEDLWLKAA
+1767 FTAKGPMEDLWLKAA
-1782 PDFPKWEI
+1782 PDFPKWAV
-1790 GMTERDF
+1790 GMTQKHFLD
-1797 PEIHKT
+1797 IHKT
-1803 KYLLRVPVLDIN
+1803 KYLLRVPSLDIN

-1822 IPNV
+1822 IPDA

>member
-1 MDTSLDRGADQLTQ
+1 MLQDPGQQIAFIANMEQRKSSDCTIIGKVAAHVPDLIVYGDFSQEVPFIESFDGVLLFADISGFTALTEKFSMDTSLDRGADQLTQ
-15 TLNHYVGDIVEQV
+15 TLNHYVGDIVEEILV
-28 LIYGGDILNFAGDA
+28 YGGDILNFAGDA

-47 QVQRSQLSDII
+47 KVQRSQLSDII

-136 ELCNRS
+136 ELCNRN

-151 QRAVKARYIKNISET
+151 QRAVKARYIKTISET

-174 CTEYLQNYPTGES
+174 CTEYLQHYPTGES
-187 NSILRETSTLSPN
+187 NSILRATSTLSPN
-200 DKLEK
+200 DELEK
-205 SLRKFVMR
+205 CLRKYVMR

-244 ESANTLHLCQAIHNA
+244 ERAKTLHLCKAIHDANV
-259 SMKISDTI
+259 KISDII
-267 HVFSGKINKVFM
+267 HVFRGKINKVFM

-298 DESTHALDSAFKI
+298 DESTHALDSAFQI

-318 LMKIKLVSI
+318 LMKIKLVSV

-348 VIGQK
+348 VIGRK

-389 QTEMKGVVNP
+389 QAEMKGVVNP

-407 ISEKTMIGKAYLT
+407 ISEKKTMIGKAYLT
-420 KERSEYYPLLGRE
+420 KKRSEYVPLLVTQCFLGRE

-439 DTLLKGFVG
+439 DILLKGFVG
-448 STEGRIIMYEGL
+448 STEGRVIMYEGL
-460 MGYGKSQLLA
+460 MGCGKSQLLA
-470 EIAYLGQKAGH
+470 EIAYLGQEAGH
-481 SVSLKQKRKTERL
+481 
-494 SSAVRLL
+494 
-501 CTSHGG
+501 
-507 NRDQETLLKSTA
+507 
-519 DPQPFIHKEN
+519 
-529 QVLKCLVVVLEVD
+529 
-542 QKGLKNAGSIIS
+542 
-554 PSFGSFF
+554 
-561 CVSRCP
+561 
-567 CGKRVVAMELTKVNV
+567 RVVAMELTKVNV
-582 QQNFFAIRTLMAMFL
+582 QQHFFAIRTLMAMFL
-597 GIDACKSYD
+597 EIDACKTHD
-606 ARQHILQGKLRGVVE
+606 AREHILRGKLGGVVE
-621 QTYYCLLNNIF
+621 ETYYCLLNTIF
-632 LVKFPTSAEVSKM
+632 LVKFPISAEVSKM
-645 DNETR
+645 NNETK
-650 TKEME
+650 TKEMG
-655 LFLVKILQKAVEKDI
+655 LFLVKILQKAVENDI

-677 AHFIDPASWEFLD
+677 AHFIDLASWEFLD
-690 NLLSSIPVFMVM
+690 NLLSRIPVFMVM
-702 SLAPFSC
+702 SLSPPSR
-709 QARLPCVSAASII
+709 QARLPCVSAVNII
-722 NNAKTIYVQLQEL
+722 NSAKTTYVLLREL

-786 FHLWEEEEEV
+786 FRLWEEEEEV
-796 DDEWEILFTNA
+796 DDEWEGLFTNA
-807 IKVIPS
+807 IKAIPS

-819 SLDNDLYICTIRQ
+819 SSDNVLYICTIRQ

-894 LATLVDSH
+894 LAALVDSH

-922 SIELLVC
+922 SAELLVC
-929 RGMVRSTGQESDIRS
+929 PGTVRSIGQESDIHS
-944 SVYNRIKQEQLVM
+944 SVCNRIKQEQLVM
-957 QCSIMAFCTPLLQE
+957 QCGVMAFCMPLLQE

-1012 RHTVEMILVNTESQ
+1012 RHTVEKMLESIEPQ
-1026 EDISEQHKEYP
+1026 ENSSEQHKEYP

-1042 SLIINTTLKNLQAPS
+1042 SLIIYTTLKRLQAPS

-1062 RKAVTAEASLATIC
+1062 RKAVTAEASLTSTC
-1076 SPESVQRTS
+1076 SLENVQRTS
-1085 EGAPLTRISVS
+1085 E
-1096 RQPSPEIF
+1096 
-1104 QIPNAD
+1104 D
-1110 ITTSTVSKKLE
+1110 ITTSTFSKKLE
-1121 LLLPQ
+1121 LLLPE
-1126 DTEKETLKALK
+1126 DFETETVKALK
-1137 KHKMLPEENLKY
+1137 KHKMLPEENLK
-1149 GSKVFIHQ
+1149 
-1157 TTLQRNRFL
+1157 
-1166 GAPEVLPNPAH
+1166 
-1177 ADTQESLVTGESCPF
+1177 
-1192 SAILSPARAE
+1192 AE

-1207 FLERLDEIIQHSDRD
+1207 FLERLDEIIQQSDRGR
-1222 QEKIRRLGSCKC
+1222 EKIRRLGSCEC

-1241 FVPLARHCMAM
+1241 FVPLARHCVAM

-1274 NYMAFCNLNTAE
+1274 NYMAFSNLNTAE

-1291 VDFRATVINQFE
+1291 VDLRATVINQFE
-1303 EATFYSLKGERKWQ
+1303 EATFYSLKGE
-1317 LRARPF
+1317 
-1323 WNVQLADNVTNGLC
+1323 
-1337 LTLPSSLQV
+1337 V
-1346 CYNMGQMN
+1346 CYNMGQMD

-1360 RKALILLKRR
+1360 RKALILLNRR
-1370 FPFTLIGVFFKTLVE
+1370 FPFNLIGVFFKTLLE

-1397 FLYRRSK
+1397 FLYSRSK
-1404 GEKKLAFLY
+1404 GEKKLAVLY

-1428 DTATNSKKFCRL
+1428 DTATNSKKFCHL

-1449 EESEDES
+1449 EESDDES
-1456 QIISSYTEFSLC
+1456 QIISSYTELSLC

-1542 YLVLCMLFKALFLS
+1542 SLVLCMLFKALFLS

-1561 CVRVLSWMEE
+1561 CVQVLSWLEE
-1571 LVVKEERIIGMAY
+1571 LAVEEERIIEMAC

-1637 ARLHQ
+1637 ARLQQ

-1656 LRRTS
+1656 LRRTN
-1661 ASFFAISGFC
+1661 ASFFATSGFC
-1671 RFLECEVLVL
+1671 KFLECEVLVL
-1681 RKHIEEKPESVR
+1681 RKHIEEKPNLVR
-1693 DTRTKTLKDLDQVLS
+1693 ETRTKTLKDLDQVLS

-1721 HLKAYTFLVLGNEE
+1721 HLKAYILLVLGKEE
-1735 QSQIYLSKAFKLCD
+1735 QSQIYLSQAFQLCD

-1767 FTGKDPMEDLWLKAA
+1767 FTAKGPMEDLWLKAA
-1782 PDFPKWEI
+1782 PDFPKWKI

-1803 KYLLRVPVLDIN
+1803 KYLLRVPALDIN

-1822 IPNV
+1822 IPDV

>member
-1 MDTSLDRGADQLTQ
+1 MEQRKPSDSTTIGKVAAHVPDLIVYGDFSQELPFIESFDGVLLFADISGFTALTEKFSTDTSLDCGAEQLTQ
-15 TLNHYVGDIVEQV
+15 TLNHYVGDIVEKV
-28 LIYGGDILNFAGDA
+28 LIYGGDILKFAGDA

-47 QVQRSQLSDII
+47 RVQRSQMSDII

-69 EEYGVRETEVGLEL
+69 KEYGVRETEVGLKL
-83 RVKIGLSAG
+83 QVKIGLSAG

-102 KHQYFLVIGRA
+102 KHQYFLVLGRA

-136 ELCNRS
+136 ELCNRN
-142 MIEIERIKD
+142 MIEIETIKD
-151 QRAVKARYIKNISET
+151 QRSVKARYIKNISEI

-174 CTEYLQNYPTGES
+174 CTEYLQHYPTGEN
-187 NSILRETSTLSPN
+187 NSILRATSTLSPN
-200 DKLEK
+200 DELEK
-205 SLRKFVMR
+205 SLRKYVMR

-244 ESANTLHLCQAIHNA
+244 KSVSTLDLCKVIHDV
-259 SMKISDTI
+259 SVKISNII

-298 DESTHALDSAFKI
+298 DESAHALDSAFKI
-311 FNFCSEK
+311 FNFCSK
-318 LMKIKLVSI
+318 MSMKIKIVSI
-327 GVTSGPVFCGV
+327 GVTSGSVFCGI
-338 VGHRVRHEYT
+338 VGHHARHEYT

-380 PHYFFEELP
+380 PHCFFEELP
-389 QTEMKGVVNP
+389 QAEMKGVVNP

-407 ISEKTMIGKAYLT
+407 ISEKPMIGQAQLT
-420 KERSEYYPLLGRE
+420 KERSEYYHLLGRE

-439 DTLLKGFVG
+439 NSSLKGFVG
-448 STEGRIIMYEGL
+448 STVGRVIIYEGL
-460 MGYGKSQLLA
+460 MGYGKSKLLA
-470 EIAYLGQKAGH
+470 EIAYLGQEAGH
-481 SVSLKQKRKTERL
+481 KV
-494 SSAVRLL
+494 
-501 CTSHGG
+501 
-507 NRDQETLLKSTA
+507 
-519 DPQPFIHKEN
+519 I
-529 QVLKCLVVVLEVD
+529 
-542 QKGLKNAGSIIS
+542 
-554 PSFGSFF
+554 
-561 CVSRCP
+561 
-567 CGKRVVAMELTKVNV
+567 AMELTKINV
-582 QQNFFAIRTLMAMFL
+582 QQNFFVIQTLMAMFL
-597 GIDACKSYD
+597 GIEACKSD
-606 ARQHILQGKLRGVVE
+606 AERQKILQDKLRSVVE
-621 QTYYCLLNNIF
+621 ESYYCLLNNIF
-632 LVKFPTSAEVSKM
+632 LVK
-645 DNETR
+645 
-650 TKEME
+650 
-655 LFLVKILQKAVEKDI
+655 
-670 LIFVIDE
+670 
-677 AHFIDPASWEFLD
+677 
-690 NLLSSIPVFMVM
+690 
-702 SLAPFSC
+702 
-709 QARLPCVSAASII
+709 
-722 NNAKTIYVQLQEL
+722 
-735 KPSVILQKACQDL
+735 
-748 GVVSIPREL
+748 
-757 ETFLIQRSHGIP
+757 RSHGIP

-778 LHLNNMLI
+778 LHLKNMLI

-796 DDEWEILFTNA
+796 DDEWEGLFSKLLVINSSSLANA
-807 IKVIPS
+807 IPS
-813 KTESLS
+813 KTESPS
-819 SLDNDLYICTIRQ
+819 SSDNELYICTIRQ

-856 SPSEQMVVKC
+856 NSSEQMVVKC

-894 LATLVDSH
+894 LAALVDSH
-902 IFKCFNKRKDSQN
+902 IFKCFHKRKDSQK
-915 AQSQDMP
+915 AQSQEMP
-922 SIELLVC
+922 STELLVC
-929 RGMVRSTGQESDIRS
+929 PGTVRPIGQVSDIRS
-944 SVYNRIKQEQLVM
+944 SVYNQIKQEQLVI
-957 QCSIMAFCTPLLQE
+957 QCGVMAFCMPMLQE
-971 AAYEVWLKSQ
+971 AAYECWLKSQ
-981 KKALHLKCV
+981 KKALHLKCA

-1012 RHTVEMILVNTESQ
+1012 RHAVEMMLESIESQ
-1026 EDISEQHKEYP
+1026 ENISEQHQEYP

-1042 SLIINTTLKNLQAPS
+1042 SLIICTTLKRLEGPS

-1062 RKAVTAEASLATIC
+1062 RKAVTAEASLSSTC
-1076 SPESVQRTS
+1076 SPESVQMTS
-1085 EGAPLTRISVS
+1085 E
-1096 RQPSPEIF
+1096 
-1104 QIPNAD
+1104 D
-1110 ITTSTVSKKLE
+1110 ITTSTFSKKLE

-1126 DTEKETLKALK
+1126 DIEKETEKALKKHKMLPEALK
-1137 KHKMLPEENLKY
+1137 KHKMLPEENLK
-1149 GSKVFIHQ
+1149 
-1157 TTLQRNRFL
+1157 
-1166 GAPEVLPNPAH
+1166 
-1177 ADTQESLVTGESCPF
+1177 
-1192 SAILSPARAE
+1192 AE
-1202 EIEKE
+1202 KIEKE
-1207 FLERLDEIIQHSDRD
+1207 FLERLDEIIHQSDRD
-1222 QEKIRRLGSCKC
+1222 WEKIKRLGSCEC
-1234 EEIVESV
+1234 EDIVESV

-1252 GEYAR
+1252 GEYTR
-1257 ALYYLLECAA
+1257 GLYYLLECAA

-1303 EATFYSLKGERKWQ
+1303 EATFYRLKGEPAKVGEQ
-1317 LRARPF
+1317 MSPI
-1323 WNVQLADNVTNGLC
+1323 
-1337 LTLPSSLQV
+1337 LP
-1346 CYNMGQMN
+1346 N
-1354 LAKKFI
+1354 AH
-1360 RKALILLKRR
+1360 R
-1370 FPFTLIGVFFKTLVE
+1370 
-1385 VSKHASHQKKQQ
+1385 
-1397 FLYRRSK
+1397 
-1404 GEKKLAFLY
+1404 EKKLAFLY

-1428 DTATNSKKFCRL
+1428 DTATNSKKFCHL

-1456 QIISSYTEFSLC
+1456 QIISSYSEFSLC

-1473 YQDEWMKYELM
+1473 NEDKWMKYELM
-1484 AIQRSSHLQV
+1484 AIQRSSHLRV

-1507 SLAYMKLCLGNL
+1507 SLASMKLCLGNL

-1556 IRYQD
+1556 TRYQD
-1561 CVRVLSWMEE
+1561 CVQVLSWLEQLAVVEE
-1571 LVVKEERIIGMAY
+1571 TIIGMAC

-1612 NEKNCILMSQN
+1612 NEKNCILISQN
-1623 SIMLGLYSSLAIWF
+1623 SIMLGLYSSVAIWF
-1637 ARLHQ
+1637 ARLQQ

-1661 ASFFAISGFC
+1661 ASFFATNGFC
-1671 RFLECEVLVL
+1671 RFLECEILML
-1681 RKHIEEKPESVR
+1681 RKHLEERPELVR
-1693 DTRTKTLKDLDQVLS
+1693 ETRTKTLKDLDQVLS
-1708 RCSTSPIYYPRVY
+1708 RCSTSPICYPRVY
-1721 HLKAYTFLVLGNEE
+1721 HLKAYILLVLGNEE
-1735 QSQIYLSKAFKLCD
+1735 QSQIYLSQAFQLCD
-1749 IYGNLLEKS
+1749 TYGNLLEKS

-1767 FTGKDPMEDLWLKAA
+1767 FTAKGPMEDLWLKAA
-1782 PDFPKWEI
+1782 PDFRKWEI

-1803 KYLLRVPVLDIN
+1803 KYLLRVPALDIN

-1822 IPNV
+1822 IPDV

>member
-1 MDTSLDRGADQLTQ
+1 LRNPKEEKKSNDCTIIGKVAAHVPDLIVYGDFSQEVPFIESFDGVLLFADISGFTALTEKFSMDTSLDRGADQLTQ
-15 TLNHYVGDIVEQV
+15 TLNHYVGDIVEEV
-28 LIYGGDILNFAGDA
+28 LAYGGDILNFAGDA

-47 QVQRSQLSDII
+47 KVQRSQLSDII

-136 ELCNRS
+136 ELCNRT

-151 QRAVKARYIKNISET
+151 QRAVKVGNI

-174 CTEYLQNYPTGES
+174 CTEYLQHYPTGES
-187 NSILRETSTLSPN
+187 NSE
-200 DKLEK
+200 
-205 SLRKFVMR
+205 SLF
-213 NILKKIDDNQPLEY
+213 LLLLHLALLFQIDDNQPLEY

-244 ESANTLHLCQAIHNA
+244 ESANTLHLCKAIHDANV
-259 SMKISDTI
+259 KISDI
-267 HVFSGKINKVFM
+267 IYVFRGKINKVFM

-311 FNFCSEK
+311 FNFSQLTFQCLFSCS
-318 LMKIKLVSI
+318 L
-327 GVTSGPVFCGV
+327 
-338 VGHRVRHEYT
+338 HHT

-389 QTEMKGVVNP
+389 QAEMKGVVNP

-407 ISEKTMIGKAYLT
+407 ISEKTGKGTCIGLCFLKIT
-420 KERSEYYPLLGRE
+420 QCFLGRE

-439 DTLLKGFVG
+439 DILLKGFVG
-448 STEGRIIMYEGL
+448 STEGHVIMYEGL

-470 EIAYLGQKAGH
+470 EIAYLGHEAGH
-481 SVSLKQKRKTERL
+481 
-494 SSAVRLL
+494 
-501 CTSHGG
+501 
-507 NRDQETLLKSTA
+507 
-519 DPQPFIHKEN
+519 
-529 QVLKCLVVVLEVD
+529 
-542 QKGLKNAGSIIS
+542 
-554 PSFGSFF
+554 
-561 CVSRCP
+561 
-567 CGKRVVAMELTKVNV
+567 RVVAMELTKVNV

-606 ARQHILQGKLRGVVE
+606 ARQHILQGKLGGVVE
-621 QTYYCLLNNIF
+621 ETYYCLLNNIF
-632 LVKFPTSAEVSKM
+632 LVKFPISAEVSKM

-650 TKEME
+650 TEEME
-655 LFLVKILQKAVEKDI
+655 LFLVKILQKKDI

-677 AHFIDPASWEFLD
+677 AHFIDLASWEFLD
-690 NLLSSIPVFMVM
+690 NLLSRIPVFMVM
-702 SLAPFSC
+702 SLSPPSR
-709 QARLPCVSAASII
+709 QARLPCVSAANII
-722 NNAKTIYVQLQEL
+722 NSAKTTYVQLREL

-786 FHLWEEEEEV
+786 FHPWEEEEEE
-796 DDEWEILFTNA
+796 DDEWEGLFSKLLVINSLPRLF
-807 IKVIPS
+807 IPS
-813 KTESLS
+813 EEHLAWRSDDL
-819 SLDNDLYICTIRQ
+819 LDDLFS
-832 NVKLQNIMLPPTLKG
+832 VG

-894 LATLVDSH
+894 LAALVDSH

-922 SIELLVC
+922 STELLVL
-929 RGMVRSTGQESDIRS
+929 MYRSLDFFLP
-944 SVYNRIKQEQLVM
+944 QEQLVM
-957 QCSIMAFCTPLLQE
+957 QCGVMAFCMPLLQE
-971 AAYEVWLKSQ
+971 AAYEIWLKSQ

-990 SYLEGQAH
+990 SYLEGEAH

-1012 RHTVEMILVNTESQ
+1012 RHTVEM
-1026 EDISEQHKEYP
+1026 
-1037 FSEAA
+1037 
-1042 SLIINTTLKNLQAPS
+1042 TLGSTDMQA
-1057 FEGME
+1057 G
-1062 RKAVTAEASLATIC
+1062 I
-1076 SPESVQRTS
+1076 
-1085 EGAPLTRISVS
+1085 
-1096 RQPSPEIF
+1096 
-1104 QIPNAD
+1104 
-1110 ITTSTVSKKLE
+1110 
-1121 LLLPQ
+1121 
-1126 DTEKETLKALK
+1126 
-1137 KHKMLPEENLKY
+1137 Y
-1149 GSKVFIHQ
+1149 
-1157 TTLQRNRFL
+1157 
-1166 GAPEVLPNPAH
+1166 
-1177 ADTQESLVTGESCPF
+1177 TQESLVTWESCPF

-1202 EIEKE
+1202 EIERE
-1207 FLERLDEIIQHSDRD
+1207 FLERLDEIIQQSDRGR
-1222 QEKIRRLGSCKC
+1222 EKIRRLGSCEC

-1274 NYMAFCNLNTAE
+1274 NYMAFSNLDTAE
-1286 NLIKS
+1286 SLIKS
-1291 VDFRATVINQFE
+1291 VDLRATVINQFE
-1303 EATFYSLKGERKWQ
+1303 EATFYSLKGE
-1317 LRARPF
+1317 
-1323 WNVQLADNVTNGLC
+1323 
-1337 LTLPSSLQV
+1337 V

-1360 RKALILLKRR
+1360 RKALILLNRR
-1370 FPFTLIGVFFKTLVE
+1370 FPFTLIGVFFKTLLE
-1385 VSKHASHQKKQQ
+1385 VSKHVIISPCCCHPPP
-1397 FLYRRSK
+1397 L
-1404 GEKKLAFLY
+1404 EKKLAFLY

-1449 EESEDES
+1449 EESDDES

-1494 IGGGLLT
+1494 VGGGLLT

-1524 LGYRAHEMCVRLK
+1524 LGKSTFIIYCEEKVS
-1537 KPKLD
+1537 
-1542 YLVLCMLFKALFLS
+1542 VLRERHLTHLFSPQAIEHMKWETAFLMHIS
-1556 IRYQD
+1556 
-1561 CVRVLSWMEE
+1561 
-1571 LVVKEERIIGMAY
+1571 
-1584 FFSYCLELLL
+1584 FT
-1594 YAGFSF
+1594 GFSF
-1600 KSFKECLEFIQR
+1600 KSFKECLEFIQH
-1612 NEKNCILMSQN
+1612 NEKNCILISQN

-1637 ARLHQ
+1637 ARLQQ

-1656 LRRTS
+1656 LRRTN
-1661 ASFFAISGFC
+1661 ASFFATSGFC

-1681 RKHIEEKPESVR
+1681 RKHIEEKPELVR
-1693 DTRTKTLKDLDQVLS
+1693 ETRTKTLKDLDQVLS

-1721 HLKAYTFLVLGNEE
+1721 HLKAYILLVLGNEE
-1735 QSQIYLSKAFKLCD
+1735 QSQIYLSQAFQLCD

-1758 WLEISNEWW
+1758 WLEISNVSPES
-1767 FTGKDPMEDLWLKAA
+1767 PMEDLWLKAA
-1782 PDFPKWEI
+1782 PDFPKWKI
-1790 GMTERDF
+1790 GMTEKDF
-1797 PEIHKT
+1797 PELHKT
-1803 KYLLRVPVLDIN
+1803 KYLLRVPALDIN

-1822 IPNV
+1822 IPHV